1 MSENQTTRYGNQTHG
16 TPHEEEEE
24 EDLEY
29 QAETV
34 MTILKPVSITMI
46 FVIWA
51 VKTVT
56 IPVGSSAG

>member
-1 MSENQTTRYGNQTHG
+1 MSENETPHYGNQ
-16 TPHEEEEE
+16 PDKKKEEEEE
-24 EDLEY
+24 VPDIEY
-29 QAETV
+29 EAETV